1 MCHRIGDQ
9 GAEYAPN
16 LTGFASRQTT
26 EVVINSIV
34 NPSSDIA
41 HGYEGTEFILKDGTI
56 IDGLSLTS
64 GDPVIV
70 QTMGGSTQ
78 MIPAEKI
85 KSRKRLTR
93 SLMMSAEQLGL
104 GAQEVA
110 DVVAYLKTK

>member
-41 HGYEGTEFILKDGTI
+41 HGYEGTEFLLKDGTI
-56 IDGLSLTS
+56 IHGLALTA
-64 GDPVIV
+64 GDPAVV
-70 QTMGGSTQ
+70 QTMGGATQ

-104 GAQEVA
+104 GAQEVS
-110 DVVAYLKTK
+110 DVVAYLKTQ